1 MSNTLFLNIDGVL
14 ADFSKQLSV
23 KTGYALA
30 DVNQFLQRGVFDLDE
45 KELSRQE
52 CRLKEK
58 IQTVVLEKDFYA
70 SLPVK
75 EGAPA
80 LLADLKKR
88 FDRVYLFSR
97 VLTTHIWDGRLNE
110 ACALKKQWVSEKLD
124 STFPKEQIL
133 ITYMPAEKLMMSQPH
148 CVLIDSVRKNVN
160 KWVWHYMRNAN
171 VFSGGAS
178 GFVFVNAQQLTV
190 DLEAKG
196 FAVKTAEQAY
206 PNFTFL
212 CPQKVRD

>member
-45 KELSRQE
+45 KELNRQE

-58 IQTVVLEKDFYA
+58 IQAVVLEKDFYA

-97 VLTTHIWDGRLNE
+97 ILTTHVWDERLNE

-178 GFVFVNAQQLTV
+178 GFVFVNAQQLAA

-196 FAVKTAEQAY
+196 FSLKQAERAY